1 MSPAGSDRGAH
12 RYHRIV
18 PDSPTS
24 QAPDAAPTPTTSA
37 ATPSTLIG
45 PNGTAPGMSFIE
57 QQERPVIDAQ
67 TGRAAGAPLAIAA
80 LLLLVI
86 FTTVLVRAARS
97 KRRAAETTAP

>member
-1 MSPAGSDRGAH
+1 MPAVH
-12 RYHRIV
+12 HYHLIV
-18 PDSPTS
+18 PDPTASPTE
-24 QAPDAAPTPTTSA
+24 APIAPTEPAVTS
-37 ATPSTLIG
+37 STLIG

-86 FTTVLVRAARS
+86 FTTVLLRAARA
-97 KRRAAETTAP
+97 KRLSTGR

>member
-1 MSPAGSDRGAH
+1 MPAVH
-12 RYHRIV
+12 HYHLLV
-18 PDSPTS
+18 PDPTASPTE
-24 QAPDAAPTPTTSA
+24 APIAPTEPAVTS
-37 ATPSTLIG
+37 STLIG

-86 FTTVLVRAARS
+86 FTTVLLRAARA
-97 KRRAAETTAP
+97 KRRSTGR

>member
-1 MSPAGSDRGAH
+1 MPAVH
-12 RYHRIV
+12 HYHLLV
-18 PDSPTS
+18 PDPTVSPTE
-24 QAPDAAPTPTTSA
+24 APIAPTEPAVTS
-37 ATPSTLIG
+37 STLIG

-86 FTTVLVRAARS
+86 FTTVLLRAARA
-97 KRRAAETTAP
+97 KRRSTSR